1 LGALG
6 GRGARAARGRVL
18 SLLADPR
25 VRLLDLLE
33 PACRVG
39 RAAVV
44 IGMVELDE
52 AGGKRSEA
60 RRRWRLQ

>member
-1 LGALG
+1 
-6 GRGARAARGRVL
+6 VL
-18 SLLADPR
+18 SLLADPC

-33 PACRVG
+33 PACRLG

-52 AGGKRSEA
+52 AVVSGAKLGVGGACGEA
-60 RRRWRLQ
+60 